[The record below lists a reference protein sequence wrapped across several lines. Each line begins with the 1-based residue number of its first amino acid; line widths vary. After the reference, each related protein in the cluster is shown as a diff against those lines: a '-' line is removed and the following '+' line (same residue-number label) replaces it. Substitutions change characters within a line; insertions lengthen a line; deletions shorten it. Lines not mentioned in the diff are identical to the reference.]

1 MTALFKTLLANVAT
15 LLGWVDAHPLATII
29 TGAVVGVTATA
40 ASLKLGAW
48 RRNGA

>member
-1 MTALFKTLLANVAT
+1 MTALFKTIPANVLT
-15 LLGWVDAHPLATII
+15 LLGWVDAHPVATLIA
-29 TGAVVGVTATA
+29 GVVVGVTATA